1 MIQERMVK
9 YMRATPHKF
18 QVLCLFAAIPWHCV
32 VSAQLP
38 TYNSN
43 ENSTVQMVNLMYVST
58 CTLLTHAVRQQK
70 LLLSLGWVHDDVGWR
85 LVAARDIEERR
96 RAASARARQRAQSDS
111 CISPVMTMDRQA

>member
-1 MIQERMVK
+1 
-9 YMRATPHKF
+9 
-18 QVLCLFAAIPWHCV
+18 
-32 VSAQLP
+32 
-38 TYNSN
+38 
-43 ENSTVQMVNLMYVST
+43 MVNLMYVST